1 MATLKYIG
9 TYQIPTF
16 AVSAIIN
23 DDYSGINDD
32 DEKAIKNFLDGFSG
46 GFIADWS
53 QNIDNPYFSAY
64 NDILGYIGAEVV
76 DVDFYSI
83 N

>member
-1 MATLKYIG
+1 MELIG
-9 TYQIPTF
+9 TYKIPTF
-16 AVSAIIN
+16 AICAIEYN
-23 DDYSGINDD
+23 DFSGLSDD

-64 NDILGYIGAEVV
+64 NDIFGCSGCEVV
-76 DVDFYSI
+76 DVNFYSV